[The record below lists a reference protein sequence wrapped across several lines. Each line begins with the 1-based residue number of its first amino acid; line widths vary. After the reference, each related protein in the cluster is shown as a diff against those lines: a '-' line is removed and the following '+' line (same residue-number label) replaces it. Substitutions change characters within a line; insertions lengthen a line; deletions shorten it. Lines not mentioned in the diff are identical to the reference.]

1 MSLEL
6 RRENA
11 CEDLKQGCLAGAVRA
26 NDPEDLACLDV
37 EGDIR
42 ENRLLSILLVDRIH
56 PKQNLIVC
64 LSGGARSF
72 HRERCIASD
81 WGAWRDQ
88 LENSVHAQ
96 FPRHNEYCAELGRRP
111 SDGVSALPRPKGYS
125 LIYSTTRTETHHET
139 RSQSPR
145 SFGGTADFMR
155 IRVEDKPFALRPP
168 TGDIGPQEFTLTRGV
183 HHRIR
188 STDKNA

>member
-1 MSLEL
+1 MSLDSAGRTPARTSSRVVL
-6 RRENA
+6 PAPFGPMIPRISPAWMSKATSVRTA
-11 CEDLKQGCLAGAVRA
+11 CSAYCLLI
-26 NDPEDLACLDV
+26 EF
-37 EGDIR
+37 
-42 ENRLLSILLVDRIH
+42 H